1 MNNNTTSEVTKFYKW
16 IYNEVK
22 NNDMATL
29 GPIRF
34 VKENKNQT
42 IVSADQFLPK
52 IAERMR
58 IAKGND
64 MSLEDVAAD
73 FNELIEN
80 GNIEQW
86 ITRTNKRIA
95 KDYIEKVK

>member
-22 NNDMATL
+22 NNDMAAL

-34 VKENKNQT
+34 VKESKNQ
-42 IVSADQFLPK
+42 ISVAPDQFLPK
-52 IAERMR
+52 IAERMKN
-58 IAKGND
+58 AKGND

>member
-22 NNDMATL
+22 NNDMAAL

-52 IAERMR
+52 IAERRR
-58 IAKGND
+58 IATGND

-80 GNIEQW
+80 GNIEKW